1 MCLLQTTFPKVKKQ
15 NKIQTNWFVW
25 NWKCFSLW
33 VAFREKISR
42 VVSSHSEEN
51 VGRRKMQILH
61 TCMDNSKKIVT
72 NHVNAW
78 VTHVLLLAVSSY
90 QKNVPELPTSNKT
103 FTGWLFYIN
112 KPKRWNTSGMWER
125 CIPYC
130 NKNPKLFECL
140 GIWIFGKLPH
150 STIAL
155 SLCLWLC
162 SFRFCWLCWL
172 CVNNKLLV
180 SFILCIICFI
190 CIFVL
195 SNHFTI
201 SWWYLVIFKFSALFI
216 RLRSV
221 G

>member
-112 KPKRWNTSGMWER
+112 KPKRWNTKSQTFWVFR
-125 CIPYC
+125 YLDIWKITTQY
-130 NKNPKLFECL
+130 NSFEL
-140 GIWIFGKLPH
+140 VLVTVFIQI
-150 STIAL
+150 
-155 SLCLWLC
+155 
-162 SFRFCWLCWL
+162 
-172 CVNNKLLV
+172 LL
-180 SFILCIICFI
+180 I
-190 CIFVL
+190 VL
-195 SNHFTI
+195 
-201 SWWYLVIFKFSALFI
+201 VMCQ
-216 RLRSV
+216 
-221 G
+221 